1 MISNYFNI
9 IKYYYLKGLLLSY
22 RFIYNQELSE
32 DIKNNLF
39 KGEEMR
45 KLRVRFLILTIIFM
59 LMTVATSIVVFAQ
72 DMNTAEAAKSSVQ
85 SIEEKLRNMS
95 PLLLIGLGIL
105 LIFIQ
110 KFAKLAGI
118 ILLIIGFVRLIFMFM
133 STSV

>member
-1 MISNYFNI
+1 
-9 IKYYYLKGLLLSY
+9 
-22 RFIYNQELSE
+22 
-32 DIKNNLF
+32 
-39 KGEEMR
+39 MR
-45 KLRVRFLILTIIFM
+45 KLRVRFLILTIIIM

-72 DMNTAEAAKSSVQ
+72 DMNTAEVAKSSVQ

>member
-1 MISNYFNI
+1 
-9 IKYYYLKGLLLSY
+9 LL
-22 RFIYNQELSE
+22 
-32 DIKNNLF
+32 

-45 KLRVRFLILTIIFM
+45 KLRLSFLTLTIIFM
-59 LMTVATSIVVFAQ
+59 LVTVATSIVVFAQ
-72 DMNTAEAAKSSVQ
+72 DMNTAEVAKSSVQ

-95 PLLLIGLGIL
+95 PLFLIGLGIL

-110 KFAKLAGI
+110 KFAKLVGI

>member
-1 MISNYFNI
+1 
-9 IKYYYLKGLLLSY
+9 
-22 RFIYNQELSE
+22 
-32 DIKNNLF
+32 
-39 KGEEMR
+39 
-45 KLRVRFLILTIIFM
+45 M

-72 DMNTAEAAKSSVQ
+72 DTNTAEVVKSSVQ

-118 ILLIIGFVRLIFMFM
+118 ILLIVGFVRLIFMFM
-133 STSV
+133 STPV

>member
-1 MISNYFNI
+1 
-9 IKYYYLKGLLLSY
+9 
-22 RFIYNQELSE
+22 
-32 DIKNNLF
+32 
-39 KGEEMR
+39 MR
-45 KLRVRFLILTIIFM
+45 KLRVRVLTLTIIFM

-72 DMNTAEAAKSSVQ
+72 DMNTAEVAKSSVQ
-85 SIEEKLRNMS
+85 SIEEKLRNIS

>member
-1 MISNYFNI
+1 
-9 IKYYYLKGLLLSY
+9 
-22 RFIYNQELSE
+22 
-32 DIKNNLF
+32 
-39 KGEEMR
+39 MR
-45 KLRVRFLILTIIFM
+45 KLRVGLLTLAIIFI

-72 DMNTAEAAKSSVQ
+72 DVNTAEVTKSSAQ

-133 STSV
+133 ST

>member
-1 MISNYFNI
+1 
-9 IKYYYLKGLLLSY
+9 
-22 RFIYNQELSE
+22 
-32 DIKNNLF
+32 
-39 KGEEMR
+39 MR
-45 KLRVRFLILTIIFM
+45 KLRVRFLILNIIFM

-72 DMNTAEAAKSSVQ
+72 DMNTAEVAKSSVQ

>member
-1 MISNYFNI
+1 MI
-9 IKYYYLKGLLLSY
+9 
-22 RFIYNQELSE
+22 
-32 DIKNNLF
+32 NNWF
-39 KGEEMR
+39 AGEEMR

-72 DMNTAEAAKSSVQ
+72 EMNTAEVAKSSVQ

-95 PLLLIGLGIL
+95 PLFLIGLGIL

-118 ILLIIGFVRLIFMFM
+118 ILLIIGIVRLIFMFM